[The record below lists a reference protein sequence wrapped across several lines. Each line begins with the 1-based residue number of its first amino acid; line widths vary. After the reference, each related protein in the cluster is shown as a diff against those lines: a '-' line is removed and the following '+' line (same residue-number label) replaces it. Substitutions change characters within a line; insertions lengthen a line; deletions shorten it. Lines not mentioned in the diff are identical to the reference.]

1 MDWRLR
7 RATAADAPLV
17 ALVAAASFLDS
28 FAGILSGEDILAHVT
43 RKSSAAAFAGWADD
57 PASVVTLA
65 EHPDGAAPVGY
76 TVLTTPEDV
85 GTIEPDDIELRRIY
99 TMAAA
104 RGTAL
109 GATLM
114 ARAIDDARGM
124 GRRRM
129 LLGVLGRN
137 RRACAFYER
146 QGFAV
151 VAERRFLVGATWHD
165 DLVYARPL

>member
-7 RATAADAPLV
+7 RTTAADAPLV

-76 TVLTTPEDV
+76 TVLTTPEEV
-85 GTIEPDDIELRRIY
+85 GALRADDIELRRIY

-104 RGTAL
+104 HGSGL
-109 GATLM
+109 GAALM
-114 ARAIDDARGM
+114 ARAIEDARRLD
-124 GRRRM
+124 RRRM

-146 QGFAV
+146 QGFTV